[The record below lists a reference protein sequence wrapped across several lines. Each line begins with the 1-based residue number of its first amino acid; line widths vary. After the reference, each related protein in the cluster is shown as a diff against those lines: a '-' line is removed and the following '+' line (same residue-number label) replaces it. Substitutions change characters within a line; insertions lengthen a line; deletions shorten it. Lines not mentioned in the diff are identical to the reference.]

1 MCEVAQKLGGQGF
14 DLTIHTVGFKVD
26 EAAQKELECVADATG
41 GEFISAENTRQL
53 ADSMT
58 FLTHRELVGY
68 ETVGTE
74 FEFADKPEDAIW
86 LGEGRYRTSVV
97 PDLSSSSGDP
107 KPRYYRLAIP
117 ENHNAVVTLKAIPNR
132 NSEGEGEHDVQ
143 IKVEDMANTSSGVC
157 QDMYAFENK
166 YGVVSRPVEVSANG
180 NEAATAALGMLLL
193 RDKDESR
200 DDSACD
206 LTQWTVENQ
215 IYIEAS
221 DFDAQFGDNEVQ
233 VEVEVQF
240 EPVVKNADRQQLHEE
255 WDSLSDTSLP
265 SMRFG
270 QPSEIVGGKNY
281 AEAKELSSGNTYRDT
296 LVRGE
301 MKFYKLP
308 VEWGQRPV
316 VAIRSVEGETG
327 ETVPVNYV
335 LTDPFYHDTY
345 LFQNTK
351 TEGNVEVVAPSR
363 YIEYNNRG
371 DYVDSYGA
379 NSRAGNY
386 YFAVSMRGSNAEKL
400 EGAEQP
406 FEISVLMDGEPT
418 IGPDWRPVENNGPEP
433 SDQPILSDRVAP
445 GTTKSGSA
453 DQATSDSDSSAT
465 DQAADSEQNLAN
477 TSENRGFLGN
487 LLIMSLVALLA
498 LLIIGALIAVLLL
511 RKNKSKN
518 APPPYGP

>member
-1 MCEVAQKLGGQGF
+1 M
-14 DLTIHTVGFKVD
+14 
-26 EAAQKELECVADATG
+26 ADATG

-74 FEFADKPEDAIW
+74 FEFADKPEDAMW

-117 ENHNAVVTLKAIPNR
+117 ENHNAIVTLKAIPNR
-132 NSEGEGEHDVQ
+132 NSEGEGEQDLYVN
-143 IKVEDMANTSSGVC
+143 IEEISNSSSGSCEEDFRV
-157 QDMYAFENK
+157 DSSSFETVHASNFK
-166 YGVVSRPVEVSANG
+166 PVTGVFGVVRAPS
-180 NEAATAALGMLLL
+180 
-193 RDKDESR
+193 DEEPDPS
-200 DDSACD
+200 CD
-206 LTQWTVENQ
+206 QTQWVVENSV
-215 IYIEAS
+215 YVTESA
-221 DFDAQFGDNEVQ
+221 FDADYADNEVQ

-240 EPVVKNADRQQLHEE
+240 EPVIKDNDRKQLHEG
-255 WDSLSDTSLP
+255 WYGLNQQSLP
-265 SMRFG
+265 SMSFG

-281 AEAKELSSGNTYRDT
+281 AEAKELSSGNTYSDT
-296 LVRGE
+296 VVQGE
-301 MKFYKLP
+301 MKYYKIP

-316 VAIRSVEGETG
+316 VAVRSAEGETG
-327 ETVPVNYV
+327 ETAPVSSI
-335 LTDPFYHDTY
+335 LTNPFYA
-345 LFQNTK
+345 
-351 TEGNVEVVAPSR
+351 EGTT
-363 YIEYNNRG
+363 
-371 DYVDSYGA
+371 
-379 NSRAGNY
+379 NSRTDGGVEITAPDRPIEFMNRTINKGGLYTSFAGNY
-386 YFAVSMRGSNAEKL
+386 YLAVGLSEYNAERL

-406 FEISVLMDGEPT
+406 VEISVLLDGEPT

-465 DQAADSEQNLAN
+465 DQDADSEQNLAN
-477 TSENRGFLGN
+477 TSENDGFLGN
-487 LLIMSLVALLA
+487 VLVMSLVALLA
-498 LLIIGALIAVLLL
+498 LLIIGALVAVLFI

-518 APPPYGP
+518 VPPPYGP